1 VADVSEPTAPRRRRV
16 SSERTR
22 LRELAD
28 IYPDGILGASRDG
41 DVVILNAQGASL
53 LGVDQSVAKGTPLP
67 EVLRLLDQDGRTW
80 LEYNRPFDALS
91 ISRGVPEQTWLNVS
105 GEEVL
110 TTARF
115 VRDEPLGPVVGLAIG
130 LRSGRGRARLDR
142 ERSDLVATVAHE
154 IRSPLTGVKGFV
166 QALLNRY
173 DRLSDAQRKL
183 MLETVNA
190 DADRLS
196 RLIAELLDVAR
207 IDTGRLQLYPRASSA
222 SVLVSRV
229 VGSIEAGTSREIA
242 LEAADDLPEVFAD
255 PDKFTQVVTNL
266 VENAVRHGAGK
277 VTVTLS
283 AHEPE
288 DEDEAPVVRVTVDDE
303 GEGIPTELR
312 RRVFTKFW
320 TTGDSGGSGLG
331 MYIVGGLTRAHGGR
345 VSIAEAPGGGARV
358 CVDWPTED
366 ARPE

>member
-1 VADVSEPTAPRRRRV
+1 MSESSAPRHRV
-16 SSERTR
+16 AGTRTP
-22 LRELAD
+22 LRALAD
-28 IYPDGILGASRDG
+28 FYPDGVLGASSEG
-41 DVVILNAQGASL
+41 EVVILNAQGAAL
-53 LGVDQSVAKGTPLP
+53 LGVDQATARELPL
-67 EVLRLLDQDGRTW
+67 EQVLRLLDQDGHTW

-91 ISRGVPEQTWLNVS
+91 IVKAIPEQSWLNGS

-110 TTARF
+110 TTARL
-115 VRDEPLGPVVGLAIG
+115 VRDEPLGPVVGVAIG

-173 DRLSDAQRKL
+173 DKLSDAQRKL

-190 DADRLS
+190 DADRLA

-207 IDTGRLQLYPRASSA
+207 IDTGRLQLYPRGSSA
-222 SVLVSRV
+222 AVLASRV
-229 VGSIEAGTSREIA
+229 VASIEAGTSREIA
-242 LEAADDLPEVFAD
+242 LDVADDLPEVFAD
-255 PDKFTQVVTNL
+255 PDKFTQVLTNL
-266 VENAVRHGAGK
+266 VENAVRHGSGK
-277 VTVTLS
+277 VTVTLRPQDV
-283 AHEPE
+283 EVPG
-288 DEDEAPVVRVTVDDE
+288 VRITVDDE
-303 GEGIPTELR
+303 GEGIPAELH

-320 TTGDSGGSGLG
+320 TTGESGGSGLG

-345 VSIAEAPGGGARV
+345 VTIAEAPGGGARV

-366 ARPE
+366 RRPD